1 LQSIEIPESVLR
13 HILGK
18 HRDVALMLS
27 IESLAELRDVII
39 EILRKP
45 DEVHSDR
52 YGVKYLLRRID
63 ERHWLNVV
71 VQGSS
76 VRTAYIISLETYR
89 KLRRKRWL

>member
-13 HILGK
+13 HILEK
-18 HRDVALMLS
+18 HRDVALMLG

-52 YGVKYLLRRID
+52 YGVKYFLRRID

-76 VRTAYIISLETYR
+76 VKTAYIISLETYR